1 MSTVVGGVVEE
12 RALMLLLPPSDD
24 FDAAP
29 LPPPLPSSLLL
40 LGRLRLLAAL
50 NILPS
55 IVLMQLSTP
64 NLAPA
69 LKYYI
74 PLSREVFIIF

>member
-29 LPPPLPSSLLL
+29 LPPLPASLLL

-50 NILPS
+50 NILP
-55 IVLMQLSTP
+55 
-64 NLAPA
+64 A
-69 LKYYI
+69 K
-74 PLSREVFIIF
+74 